1 MLSEKT
7 FHYRK
12 TKKPFL
18 FKKQTLKRGCQKIDF
33 ETASFFMLFP
43 SLNINNFK
51 SKLALFNN

>member
-33 ETASFFMLFP
+33 ETASFFIIILEII
-43 SLNINNFK
+43 L
-51 SKLALFNN
+51 KLVP